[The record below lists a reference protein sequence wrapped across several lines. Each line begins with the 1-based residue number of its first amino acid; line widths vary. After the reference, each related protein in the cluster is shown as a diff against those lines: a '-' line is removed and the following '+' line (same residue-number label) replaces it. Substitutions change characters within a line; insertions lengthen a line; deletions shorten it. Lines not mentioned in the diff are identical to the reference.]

1 MCARAYICVGA
12 RAWEATSGKYEQI
25 ASLGKLSVYYISLYL
40 DLTKNVVCFLFVL
53 LCFCFVFVFLFFLH
67 ITVNFCALYIEYT
80 RLRVAHTLHNT
91 SKALCAL
98 SWLVTLRGFI

>member
-40 DLTKNVVCFLFVL
+40 DLTKNVVCFLFV
-53 LCFCFVFVFLFFLH
+53 FCFFVFLH
-67 ITVNFCALYIEYT
+67 IIVNLCALYIEYT
-80 RLRVAHTLHNT
+80 RLRVAHTLQNT